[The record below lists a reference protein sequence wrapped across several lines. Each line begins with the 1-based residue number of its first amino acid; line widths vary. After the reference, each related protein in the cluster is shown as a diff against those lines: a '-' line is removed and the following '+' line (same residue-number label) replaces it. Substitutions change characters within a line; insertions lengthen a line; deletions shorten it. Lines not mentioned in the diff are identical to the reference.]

1 MIWCFD
7 GGAIVKVLVLL
18 LASVYLQG
26 CTFKVIEMAQGGA
39 PINPQCPEK
48 GVEEANPWWYAAV
61 PFTVPIDIIG
71 GLIILRAGLFPLGG
85 PAADRYT
92 TRQELINKQ
101 KCESK
106 ITVIRVPPVKSQK

>member
-1 MIWCFD
+1 M
-7 GGAIVKVLVLL
+7 KKLVLL
-18 LASVYLQG
+18 LAFIYLQG
-26 CTFKVIEMAQGGA
+26 CTFKVLEMAQGGA

-61 PFTVPIDIIG
+61 PLTIPLDIIG
-71 GLIILRAGLFPLGG
+71 GLILLRAGFPLGAG
-85 PAADRYT
+85 LPPGGDASDRYSR
-92 TRQELINKQ
+92 RQELIDKQ

>member
-1 MIWCFD
+1 M
-7 GGAIVKVLVLL
+7 KKLVLL
-18 LASVYLQG
+18 LAFIYLQG
-26 CTFKVIEMAQGGA
+26 CTFKVLEMAQGGA

-61 PFTVPIDIIG
+61 PLTIPLDIIG
-71 GLIILRAGLFPLGG
+71 GLILLRAGFPLGG
-85 PAADRYT
+85 PEADRYT
-92 TRQELINKQ
+92 KRQELIDKQ